1 MTTPFAQADLSALV
15 ARQQSGRALDQDFYL
30 DPGVFAVDTARIFHQ
45 EWHFAG
51 HLSEI
56 ANPGDY
62 LLFEMLGESVIVVRS
77 DDGSVHAHANVCR
90 HRGSRLC
97 IEPRGSVRRFTC
109 PYHAWSYQ
117 LDGRLFHARQLDES
131 EDRST
136 LALKPVAVELFE
148 GLIFVSLAKRP
159 ARFDKLRAEL
169 TPHVRPFG
177 LERTR
182 IAHRQSYPVQAN
194 WKLLVENYN
203 ECYHCTAAHPE
214 FARSHSIHMTA
225 DRVAPLTAALA
236 ARSAAIGASTEAID
250 RIGADA
256 PEDSLDYA
264 YNRYALFDGYQTG
277 SADGEPLAP
286 LLGDL
291 TGYDGGASDVYVG
304 ILNPMLVYCDHAV
317 IYRFLPVDLHHS
329 VQEIIWLVHEDA
341 VEGRDYDLERLTWLW
356 DVTTEADKRIIE
368 ANQDGIRSQY
378 YEPGPLVD
386 MERYTRRFLDAY
398 LERLV

>member
-1 MTTPFAQADLSALV
+1 MTTTFAQSDLAALI
-15 ARQQSGRALDQDFYL
+15 ARQSPGRSLDQAFYL
-30 DPGVFAVDTARIFHQ
+30 DPGVFAADTARIFHQ

-56 ANPGDY
+56 PNAGDY
-62 LLFEMLGESVIVVRS
+62 LLFEMLGESVIVVRTE
-77 DDGSVHAHANVCR
+77 DGSVRAHANVCR

-97 IEPRGSVRRFTC
+97 LEPRGSVRRFTC

-117 LDGRLFHARQLDES
+117 LDGSLFHARQLDES
-131 EDRST
+131 EDRAA
-136 LALKPVAVELFE
+136 LALKPVAAEVFE
-148 GLIFVSLAKRP
+148 GLIFVSLAETP
-159 ARFDKLRAEL
+159 NDFAALREEL

-177 LERTR
+177 LKRTK
-182 IAHRQSYPVQAN
+182 IAHRQSYPVKSN

-214 FARSHSIHMTA
+214 FARSHVIHMTA
-225 DRVAPLTAALA
+225 DKVEPFNAALVE
-236 ARSAAIGASTEAID
+236 RSKAVGVSTTLID

-256 PEDSLDYA
+256 PAGSPDYS
-264 YNRYALFDGYQTG
+264 YNRYALFDSYQTG
-277 SADGEPLAP
+277 SEDGGPLAP

-317 IYRFLPVDLHHS
+317 IYRFLPIDLHTS

-341 VEGRDYDLERLTWLW
+341 EEGRDYDLARLTWLW

-368 ANQDGIRSQY
+368 ANQEGVASRY
-378 YEPGPLVD
+378 YEPGPLVE
-386 MERYTRRFLDAY
+386 MERYTRRFLEAY
-398 LERLV
+398 LARLV